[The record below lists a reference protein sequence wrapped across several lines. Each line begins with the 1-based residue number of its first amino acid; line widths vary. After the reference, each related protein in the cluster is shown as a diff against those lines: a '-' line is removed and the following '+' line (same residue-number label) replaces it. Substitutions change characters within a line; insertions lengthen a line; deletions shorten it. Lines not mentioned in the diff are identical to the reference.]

1 MKHVSCGRVLVKDKF
16 NNKYSVYL
24 DDPRLKSGEL
34 IHNTIDMTTVKDK
47 DGNILVVNVNDERLK
62 SGELS
67 GIMKNTIKVVDMYGN
82 TCTINKEDIRIKS
95 GELKKVYHVP
105 IIIIDDITYKN
116 WNHASKELNL
126 PRKEI
131 MKRCYS
137 QIEYFNYIV
146 LPRK

>member
-1 MKHVSCGRVLVKDKF
+1 MVFPDDARF
-16 NNKYSVYL
+16 NDGTIFKRKMEIN
-24 DDPRLKSGEL
+24 
-34 IHNTIDMTTVKDK
+34 NTKA
-47 DGNILVVNVNDERLK
+47 
-62 SGELS
+62 
-67 GIMKNTIKVVDMYGN
+67 VDMYGN
-82 TCTINKEDIRIKS
+82 IHRVNKEDIRIKS